1 MNQGVLPTLRMN
13 AWKKEEKQIEIGA
26 VDQRAADLLDERLQ
40 GDLRSQRVERK
51 ARTLS
56 WL

>member
-1 MNQGVLPTLRMN
+1 MEKG
-13 AWKKEEKQIEIGA
+13 EKQIEIGA